1 MLIGSEEGNGA
12 AIPSAQDLIKDTDT
26 ANFEADVIQASMEVP
41 VIVDFWAPWCGPCKQ
56 LTPTLEKLVT
66 QYAGKVKLVKVNIDD
81 NQELAAQLRVQSIP
95 AVFAFKEGRP
105 VNGFMGVQP
114 ESQIAQFI
122 ESITGRGGNPVD
134 EALEQAAL
142 MLEEQPEAALAVY
155 QQILAQDE
163 TNAPAIAGAL
173 KAYLAMGEEDA
184 ARQVLETLPEEIASH
199 PDIVAIKT
207 SFKLKDEAGGGV
219 SNEEITA
226 LEEKVAANPKDF
238 EARFD
243 LAKAKFAAGD
253 HEGAVEGLLA
263 IVEENR
269 AWNDDGA
276 RKQLVEFFEAMG
288 PKDPVMIEGRKRLSS
303 LLFA

>member
-1 MLIGSEEGNGA
+1 MLIGSEGGNGA
-12 AIPSAQDLIKDTDT
+12 AMPSAQDLIKDADT
-26 ANFEADVIQASMEVP
+26 ASFEADVIQASMEVP

-56 LTPTLEKLVT
+56 LTPTLEKLVM

-95 AVFAFKEGRP
+95 AVFAFKDGRP
-105 VNGFMGVQP
+105 VNGFMGAQP
-114 ESQIAQFI
+114 ESQVAQFI
-122 ESITGRGGNPVD
+122 ESITGRSGNPID
-134 EALEQAAL
+134 EALEQAEL
-142 MLEEQPEAALAVY
+142 MLEEQPEAALSVY

-163 TNAPAIAGAL
+163 TNGAAIAGAL
-173 KAYLAMGEEDA
+173 KAYLALGEEEA
-184 ARQVLETLPEEIASH
+184 ARQVLESLPEEIASH
-199 PDIVAIKT
+199 PDITAIKT
-207 SFKLKDEAGGGV
+207 SLRLKDEAGGGA

-226 LEEKVAANPKDF
+226 LEAKVAANPKDF

-253 HEGAVEGLLA
+253 AEGAVDGLLD
-263 IVEENR
+263 IVAENR
-269 AWNDDGA
+269 AWNDDAA
-276 RKQLVEFFEAMG
+276 RKQLVELFEAMG